1 MTATPTSDTAPGRRA
16 EIAGGGVGNGVGSGV
31 RNGSGVR
38 SGQFSP
44 DNLAEALS
52 AVCVEAGLDPAGA
65 ELLRCTNN
73 AVFELASAPV
83 VVRIVA
89 SNALRHRVD
98 KVVRVA
104 TWLAEHDVPAV
115 RLVPGVDQPVT
126 AGPYAA
132 TVWELVRCGG
142 KQPRGR
148 DLAKLLRRMHE
159 LPEPPFP
166 LPAWEPLDD
175 VRRRIG
181 EADGLGD
188 ADLAFLR
195 ERCEAISERLDNLEF
210 VQPTSLLHGD
220 AHLGNLIPSP
230 AGPVLCD
237 FDSASLGPPEW
248 DLTPLAVGVVRFGE
262 PAGRYRELVRS
273 YGFDVTRWKGFR
285 VLREVRELKLI
296 TSVLPILSSRPEVR
310 PEFFRRLADVR
321 RGDNSARW
329 ARYT

>member
-1 MTATPTSDTAPGRRA
+1 MAPETRA
-16 EIAGGGVGNGVGSGV
+16 EGGAEAT
-31 RNGSGVR
+31 
-38 SGQFSP
+38 GQFAP
-44 DNLAEALS
+44 ANLAEALS
-52 AVCVEAGLDPAGA
+52 AVCAAAGLDPAGA

-73 AVFELASAPV
+73 AVFELATAPV

-104 TWLAEHDVPAV
+104 TWLAEYDVPAV
-115 RLVPGVDQPVT
+115 RLVPGIDQPVS
-126 AGPYAA
+126 AGPYMA
-132 TVWELVRCGG
+132 TVWESVPHGG
-142 KQPRGR
+142 HRPRGR
-148 DLAKLLRRMHE
+148 DLAKLLLRMHE
-159 LPEPPFP
+159 LPEPSFP

-181 EADGLGD
+181 EAEGLD
-188 ADLAFLR
+188 AADLDFLR
-195 ERCEAISERLDNLEF
+195 DRLDEVSDRLDALEF
-210 VQPTSLLHGD
+210 ALPASLLHGD

-262 PAGRYRELVRS
+262 PAGRYRELARS
-273 YGFDVTRWKGFR
+273 YGFDVTRWKGFP
-285 VLREVRELKLI
+285 VLRAVRELKLI

-310 PEFFRRLADVR
+310 PEFFRRLTDVR
-321 RGDNSARW
+321 RGDDSARW

>member
-1 MTATPTSDTAPGRRA
+1 MTATSTSDMAPGR
-16 EIAGGGVGNGVGSGV
+16 G
-31 RNGSGVR
+31 
-38 SGQFSP
+38 GQFSP
-44 DNLAEALS
+44 DNLAEALT
-52 AVCVEAGLDPAGA
+52 AVCAAAGLDPAGA
-65 ELLRCTNN
+65 RLLRCTNN
-73 AVFELASAPV
+73 AVFELAGVPV

-104 TWLAEHDVPAV
+104 TWLAAHDLPAV
-115 RLVPGVDQPVT
+115 RLVPGIVQPVA
-126 AGPYAA
+126 AGEYLA
-132 TVWELVRCGG
+132 TVWETVPHGG
-142 KQPRGR
+142 RKARGR
-148 DLAKLLRRMHE
+148 DLAKLLRLLHE
-159 LPEPPFP
+159 LPEASFP

-181 EADGLGD
+181 EADGLGA
-188 ADLAFLR
+188 ADLAFLQ
-195 ERCEAISERLDNLEF
+195 ERCDEVSARLAAVEYVL
-210 VQPTSLLHGD
+210 PTSLLHGD

-273 YGFDVTRWKGFR
+273 YGFDVTRWEGFP

-310 PEFFRRLADVR
+310 PELFRRLADVR
-321 RGDNSARW
+321 RGDRSARW

>member
-1 MTATPTSDTAPGRRA
+1 MTATPTSDMAPGGRA
-16 EIAGGGVGNGVGSGV
+16 GEDDG
-31 RNGSGVR
+31 
-38 SGQFSP
+38 GQFSAG
-44 DNLAEALS
+44 NLAEALT
-52 AVCVEAGLDPAGA
+52 AVCEAAGLDPAGA

-73 AVFELASAPV
+73 AVFELATAPV

-104 TWLAEHDVPAV
+104 TWLAERGVPAV
-115 RLVPGVDQPVT
+115 RLVPGIAQPVA
-126 AGPYAA
+126 AGPYLA
-132 TVWELVRCGG
+132 TVWEAVPRGG
-142 KQPRGR
+142 KRPRGR

-159 LPEPPFP
+159 LTEPAFP
-166 LPAWEPLDD
+166 LTAWEPLDD

-181 EADGLGD
+181 EADGLGS
-188 ADLAFLR
+188 ADLAFLV
-195 ERCEAISERLDNLEF
+195 ERVDEMSVRLDALEY
-210 VQPTSLLHGD
+210 VLPTSLLHGD
-220 AHLGNLIPSP
+220 AHLGNLISSP

-262 PAGRYRELVRS
+262 PVGRYRELVRS
-273 YGFDVTRWKGFR
+273 YGFDVTRWKGFP

-310 PEFFRRLADVR
+310 PELFRRLADVR
-321 RGDNSARW
+321 SGDKSARW

>member
-1 MTATPTSDTAPGRRA
+1 MTATPTSDTAPGWGADR
-16 EIAGGGVGNGVGSGV
+16 GGRIPG
-31 RNGSGVR
+31 
-38 SGQFSP
+38 GQFSE
-44 DNLAEALS
+44 DNLAEALT
-52 AVCVEAGLDPAGA
+52 AVCAAAGLDPTGA

-73 AVFELASAPV
+73 AVFELAAAPV

-104 TWLAEHDVPAV
+104 AWLAEHGVPAV
-115 RLVPGVDQPVT
+115 RLVPGITQPVG
-126 AGPYAA
+126 AGPYLA
-132 TVWELVRCGG
+132 TVWETVPHCG
-142 KQPRGR
+142 KRPRGR

-159 LPEPPFP
+159 LAEPPFP
-166 LPAWEPLDD
+166 VPVWEPLDD
-175 VRRRIG
+175 VRRRLG

-195 ERCEAISERLDNLEF
+195 ERCEEVSARLDALEF
-210 VQPTSLLHGD
+210 ALPTSLLHGD

-273 YGFDVTRWKGFR
+273 YGFDVTRWEGFQ

-310 PEFFRRLADVR
+310 PEFFRRLTDVR
-321 RGDNSARW
+321 RGDRSARW

>member
-1 MTATPTSDTAPGRRA
+1 MTATPTSDMAPGGNA
-16 EIAGGGVGNGVGSGV
+16 AGG
-31 RNGSGVR
+31 
-38 SGQFSP
+38 GQFSP
-44 DNLAEALS
+44 DNLAEALA
-52 AVCVEAGLDPAGA
+52 AVCAEAGLDPAGA

-73 AVFELASAPV
+73 AVFELATAPV

-104 TWLAEHDVPAV
+104 TWLNAHDVPAV
-115 RLVPGVDQPVT
+115 RLLPGIDQPLG
-126 AGPYAA
+126 AGPYLA
-132 TVWELVRCGG
+132 TVWESVPHGG
-142 KQPRGR
+142 KQPRGH

-159 LPEPPFP
+159 LPEPAFS

-175 VRRRIG
+175 VRLRIG
-181 EADGLGD
+181 EADGLD
-188 ADLAFLR
+188 AADLEFLR
-195 ERCEAISERLDNLEF
+195 DRCEEVSARLDAVEF
-210 VQPTSLLHGD
+210 ALPTSLLHGD

-230 AGPVLCD
+230 AGSVLCD

-273 YGFDVTRWKGFR
+273 YGFDVTRWPGFR

-310 PEFFRRLADVR
+310 PELFRRLADVR

>member
-1 MTATPTSDTAPGRRA
+1 MTATPTSDMVPGRRA
-16 EIAGGGVGNGVGSGV
+16 DGG
-31 RNGSGVR
+31 
-38 SGQFSP
+38 GQFSP
-44 DNLAEALS
+44 DNLAEALA
-52 AVCVEAGLDPAGA
+52 AVCVVAGLDPAGA
-65 ELLRCTNN
+65 ALLRCTNN
-73 AVFELASAPV
+73 AVFELATAPV

-115 RLVPGVDQPVT
+115 RLLPGIVQPVA
-126 AGPYAA
+126 AGPYLA
-132 TVWELVRCGG
+132 TVWEAVPRGG
-142 KQPRGR
+142 KRPRGR
-148 DLAKLLRRMHE
+148 DLARLLRRLHE
-159 LPEPPFP
+159 LPEPSFA
-166 LPAWEPLDD
+166 LPAWQPLDD

-181 EADGLGD
+181 EADGLDD

-195 ERCEAISERLDNLEF
+195 DRCGEVSDRLDALEF
-210 VQPTSLLHGD
+210 AQPPCLLHGD

-262 PAGRYRELVRS
+262 PVGRYRELVRS
-273 YGFDVTRWKGFR
+273 YGFDVTRWEGFA
-285 VLREVRELKLI
+285 VLRAVRELKLI

-321 RGDNSARW
+321 RGDDSARW

>member
-1 MTATPTSDTAPGRRA
+1 MTATPTSDMVPGRRGD
-16 EIAGGGVGNGVGSGV
+16 GG
-31 RNGSGVR
+31 
-38 SGQFSP
+38 GQFSP
-44 DNLAEALS
+44 DNLAEALA
-52 AVCVEAGLDPAGA
+52 AVCVVAGLDPAGA
-65 ELLRCTNN
+65 TLLRCTNN
-73 AVFELASAPV
+73 AVFELAGAPV

-115 RLVPGVDQPVT
+115 RLLPGIVAPVA
-126 AGPYAA
+126 AGPYLA
-132 TVWELVRCGG
+132 TVWEAVPHGG
-142 KQPRGR
+142 KRPRGR
-148 DLAKLLRRMHE
+148 DLARLLRRLHE
-159 LPEPPFP
+159 LPEPSFA

-181 EADGLGD
+181 EADGLDD
-188 ADLAFLR
+188 ADLAFLQ
-195 ERCEAISERLDNLEF
+195 ERCGEVSDRLDALEF
-210 VQPTSLLHGD
+210 ALPSCLLHGD

-262 PAGRYRELVRS
+262 PVGRYRELVRS
-273 YGFDVTRWKGFR
+273 YGFDVTRWEGFP
-285 VLREVRELKLI
+285 VLRAVRELKLI

-310 PEFFRRLADVR
+310 PEFFRRLTDVR
-321 RGDNSARW
+321 RGDDSARW